1 MGRRTFVTI
10 LLVSATCFSCG
21 TLKKRTSIDT
31 VTGNARVERI
41 SSSVSDE
48 KTEVDDKSV
57 ETERVYE
64 KGSNVSITER
74 DIYFDEDGR
83 VTRISEVVKD
93 VSNRESE
100 SDRRKEF
107 DVTYSA
113 EGSSSVSESEM
124 SESSYESVIKNTDID
139 RESSPIQKYVGFGAM
154 FILVAIGIILFLKLR

>member
-1 MGRRTFVTI
+1 MFM
-10 LLVSATCFSCG
+10 SCG
-21 TLKKRTSIDT
+21 SLKKRTSIDT

-57 ETERVYE
+57 ETERVSE
-64 KGSNVSITER
+64 KGSNISITER
-74 DIYFDEDGR
+74 DIYFDEEGR

-113 EGSSSVSESEM
+113 EGGSSVSESEM

-139 RESSPIQKYVGFGAM
+139 RESSPIQKYVGVGAL
-154 FILVAIGIILFLKLR
+154 FVLVVIGIILFMKLR